1 MTGHTPSAGL
11 EQKTLPGLKHAA
23 ADCRACD
30 LWKDATQTVF
40 GEGQPGARVIMVG
53 EQPGD
58 REDIEGK
65 PFVGP
70 AGRVLDEALAEA
82 GIERTTVYITNTV
95 KHFKW
100 KPQGKRRL
108 HQKPNAAEISACR
121 PWLDSEIS
129 VIAPE
134 LLVCLGATAA
144 QALLGPAFRVTRQ
157 RGEFIQ
163 PPGLPLTM
171 ATVHPSSILRAPDE
185 ESRQLEIQA
194 FIRDLRRAAERL
206 KL

>member
-1 MTGHTPSAGL
+1 LSGQKASAAL
-11 EQKTLPGLKHAA
+11 EQKTLPELKEAA

-185 ESRQLEIQA
+185 ESRQLEMQA